1 MSERLVPFCDEEKCF
16 ACKKH
21 HCTILTEALNPC
33 SFFKTKEEERE
44 EVIKAYRRLTS
55 KGYNVKRE
63 FPALYS
69 EYKKAVM

>member
-1 MSERLVPFCDEEKCF
+1 MSERLLPFCDEEKCF
-16 ACKKH
+16 ACRNNR
-21 HCTILTEALNPC
+21 CTILTEALDPC

-44 EVIKAYRRLTS
+44 EVVKAYRRLMA

-63 FPALYS
+63 FPMLYS